1 MLFHQR
7 ATPEEEEEGWV
18 GGRGPGRDAQ
28 SPNWLE
34 QTSIAGVHSSVQLNF
49 NYNYI
54 LYCILWKSVS
64 AIYLVGKEGNT
75 TTISSFNFLLCT
87 LIYSTGCNYFE
98 EQFFSH
104 FVKHLCEQHK

>member
-7 ATPEEEEEGWV
+7 ATPEEEE

-54 LYCILWKSVS
+54 LYIV
-64 AIYLVGKEGNT
+64 KES
-75 TTISSFNFLLCT
+75 ICHLSSGQRRK
-87 LIYSTGCNYFE
+87 YYYF
-98 EQFFSH
+98 
-104 FVKHLCEQHK
+104 